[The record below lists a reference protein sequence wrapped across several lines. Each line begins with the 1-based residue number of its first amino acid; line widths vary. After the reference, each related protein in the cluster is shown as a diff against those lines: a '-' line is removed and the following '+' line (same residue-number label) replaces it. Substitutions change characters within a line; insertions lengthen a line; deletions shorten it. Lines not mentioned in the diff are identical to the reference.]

1 MINVSDQFKKDIK
14 ENSKVVMR
22 ANIEFPMLGK
32 MIPIEGKYFVGNS
45 AKFEDATSSNG
56 SFDIGAAIV
65 NQFSV
70 TLNNTDSFF
79 DGIDLNGAVFYPQIG
94 KHLSDGTFEW
104 VNKGVYT
111 VDNPVSPGKTISI
124 QALDNMYKFE
134 IPYSKVGTTYPA
146 TLGQIVRDIALYC
159 GVPMASGSFDNEDYV
174 IQNRP
179 SDETLTCIKMLSYAA
194 QICGCFARCNN
205 LGELEI
211 RWYNE
216 IDEKNVNHQ
225 ISKFSSINAYTSDI
239 YITGIKVKDSASG
252 DEQQEYLFGTEDYSL
267 TIESNPL
274 IEPGKAQTIAEYI
287 GARVVGVRFRPLNCN
302 CLADPTIEAGDSAC
316 VWDRY
321 GKKYYCYLNNVTY
334 SIGSYMKIS
343 CEAKTPSSNRA
354 TPFSNETKA
363 IAIARKEA
371 AKKIEIY
378 NESMQRLTALMT
390 QSFGVFKTE
399 EKAADG
405 SIIYYMHDKPTLD
418 TSEKIWKMTADAFAV
433 SSDGGKT
440 WNAGVDANGN
450 AVVNIL
456 SAIGVKADW
465 IQTGTFSVMDDDGN
479 TIFKADKDTGQ
490 ISISIK
496 NDDKG
501 ILNGVVDKNNFNV
514 TYTDANGKEISGI
527 YFDFENSQ
535 FAYNGSGHFTGS
547 LNVNDNFIVDENG
560 NTTLKSAELYKG
572 SPDDGDYVR
581 MYLTESGVSIMRG
594 LFESS
599 IRIIAGR
606 VPQIE
611 MISGNSAGVSVKIIT
626 NYINGMWLGNG
637 YCDID
642 DDGKFLENEDSNGLF
657 IDEEQGEVFVVNAGK
672 RKKLYTGD
680 AVAIFG

>member
-1 MINVSDQFKKDIK
+1 
-14 ENSKVVMR
+14 
-22 ANIEFPMLGK
+22 
-32 MIPIEGKYFVGNS
+32 
-45 AKFEDATSSNG
+45 
-56 SFDIGAAIV
+56 
-65 NQFSV
+65 
-70 TLNNTDSFF
+70 
-79 DGIDLNGAVFYPQIG
+79 
-94 KHLSDGTFEW
+94 
-104 VNKGVYT
+104 
-111 VDNPVSPGKTISI
+111 
-124 QALDNMYKFE
+124 
-134 IPYSKVGTTYPA
+134 
-146 TLGQIVRDIALYC
+146 
-159 GVPMASGSFDNEDYV
+159 
-174 IQNRP
+174 
-179 SDETLTCIKMLSYAA
+179 
-194 QICGCFARCNN
+194 
-205 LGELEI
+205 
-211 RWYNE
+211 
-216 IDEKNVNHQ
+216 
-225 ISKFSSINAYTSDI
+225 
-239 YITGIKVKDSASG
+239 
-252 DEQQEYLFGTEDYSL
+252 
-267 TIESNPL
+267 
-274 IEPGKAQTIAEYI
+274 
-287 GARVVGVRFRPLNCN
+287 
-302 CLADPTIEAGDSAC
+302 
-316 VWDRY
+316 
-321 GKKYYCYLNNVTY
+321 
-334 SIGSYMKIS
+334 
-343 CEAKTPSSNRA
+343 
-354 TPFSNETKA
+354 
-363 IAIARKEA
+363 
-371 AKKIEIY
+371 
-378 NESMQRLTALMT
+378 
-390 QSFGVFKTE
+390 
-399 EKAADG
+399 
-405 SIIYYMHDKPTLD
+405 
-418 TSEKIWKMTADAFAV
+418 
-433 SSDGGKT
+433 
-440 WNAGVDANGN
+440 
-450 AVVNIL
+450 
-456 SAIGVKADW
+456 
-465 IQTGTFSVMDDDGN
+465 MDDDGN